1 MTEFPRTL
9 KIITVWGLVFAVLFV
24 AAQWWLAQQNR
35 STFQVESANGGQV
48 LVIARARDGHY
59 HWPGQIVGVS
69 GGVPVDFLIDTGAS
83 RTSISQ
89 AVATQ
94 AGLKSFDSARFSTAN
109 GDVTGGLV
117 KTTLQLEGGLSIQ
130 RHTVAVLPHMDGA
143 ALLGMD
149 VLGKLSIEQSQNQ
162 LRIRFPAP

>member
-1 MTEFPRTL
+1 MASMTEFPRTL

-59 HWPGQIVGVS
+59 HWPGQVGGVS
-69 GGVPVDFLIDTGAS
+69 VDFLVDTGAS

-94 AGLKSFDSARFSTAN
+94 AGLKPFDSARFSTAN

-117 KTTLQLEGGLSIQ
+117 KTTLQLEGGLSMQ
-130 RHTVAVLPHMDGA
+130 RHTVAVLPRMDGP

-162 LRIRFPAP
+162 LRIRFPNP